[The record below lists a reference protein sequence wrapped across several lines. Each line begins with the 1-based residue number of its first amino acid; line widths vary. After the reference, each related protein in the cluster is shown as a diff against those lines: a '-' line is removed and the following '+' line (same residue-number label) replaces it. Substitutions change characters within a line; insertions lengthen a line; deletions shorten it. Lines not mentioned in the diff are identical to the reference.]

1 MAQDYAASVQ
11 GVCIR
16 ASRLS
21 ASGAP
26 ATGPTASYV
35 MSAFIRTSFTP
46 EYEAGDEITEKAA
59 SGALCV
65 SYKAPDTLKRVTMEL
80 AICEPDPELTEI
92 LSGGTILTG
101 ATTGQ
106 TATTVSTEAVAG
118 STTLALAANPGTGV
132 FTVDT
137 AANTES
143 VTIVGVTGTVAPFT
157 ATLAGPT
164 TITHAAAVAVTPV
177 AASVGYAAPETGV
190 DSNPNGCG
198 LEVWSYAVQNG
209 RRAAFN
215 PYFRWVF
222 PSVQLKPTGDR
233 VVENGLMANVFSG
246 FGVGNANFGTGPAKN
261 WPYISSR
268 AYQYARDAV
277 APTGVRGYVT
287 VT

>member
-16 ASRLS
+16 ASRLA

-26 ATGPTASYV
+26 ATGATASYV

-59 SGALCV
+59 SGGLCV
-65 SYKAPDTLKRVTMEL
+65 SYKAPDTLKRITMEL
-80 AICEPDPELTEI
+80 AICEPDPELTE
-92 LSGGTILTG
+92 LLAGGTILTG

-106 TATTVSTEAVAG
+106 TATTLSAASTAG
-118 STTLALAANPGTGV
+118 ATTLSLTADPGTGT

-137 AANTES
+137 AGDAET
-143 VTIVGVTGTVAPFT
+143 VTITAVTGTTTPFT
-157 ATLAGPT
+157 ASLAGPT
-164 TITHAAAVAVTPV
+164 TLAHDSLAAIAPV
-177 AASVGYAAPETGV
+177 AASVGYAAPATGV
-190 DSNPNGCG
+190 DSNPNGCA

-209 RRAAFN
+209 RRASLN

-233 VVENGLMANVFSG
+233 AVENGLMANVFSG

-261 WPYISSR
+261 WPYISDR

-277 APTGVRGYVT
+277 APTGIRGYVA